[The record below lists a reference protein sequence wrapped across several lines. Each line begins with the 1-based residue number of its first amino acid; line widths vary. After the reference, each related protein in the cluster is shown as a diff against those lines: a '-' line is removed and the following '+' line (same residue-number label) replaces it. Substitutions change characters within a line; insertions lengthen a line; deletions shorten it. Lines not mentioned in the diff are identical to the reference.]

1 MEQTIVINIT
11 GKVQGVYFRQSTLE
25 EAIKLGLTGTVRNL
39 PNGEVEI
46 IATGEDFLLE
56 KLVDWCRT
64 GPRRAQVNAVTA
76 KTITVQTFDSFRI
89 IR

>member
-1 MEQTIVINIT
+1 MEQTIIINIT

-39 PNGEVEI
+39 PNGEVEVT
-46 IATGEDFLLE
+46 ATGEDFLLQ
-56 KLVDWCRT
+56 KLVDWCHT
-64 GPRRAQVNAVTA
+64 GPRRAQVNAVTT
-76 KTITVQTFDSFRI
+76 KTTTVQTFDSFRI